1 MINPVLA
8 ASLRASIPPDLVDL
22 LLETY
27 SELKN
32 NFSLSKYRPSE
43 VEGGRFAE
51 TVFRILEFRT
61 TGASTPLGT
70 PLNTDRIINHL
81 SQIPAASQVDSIRL
95 HIPRTL
101 RVIYDIRNKRD
112 AAHLADG
119 IDANLQ
125 DSTFVVAAADWIMA
139 EILRLYHGSHP
150 TDAQQQI
157 SDLVT
162 KQVPT
167 VQVIA
172 GSYKTLRPDFTL
184 PERILVLTYHIGSIG
199 TDFTTLANSV
209 KPSQRGNLK
218 ATLSRMIHDQDF
230 IFEKDGVYYITRR
243 GISETENRKLLS
255 HK

>member
-1 MINPVLA
+1 MIRPLLV
-8 ASLRASIPPDLVDL
+8 ASLRASIPTELVDA

-32 NFSLSKYRPSE
+32 NLSMSKYRPSE

-51 TVFRILEFRT
+51 TVFRILEYRT
-61 TGASTPLGT
+61 TRSYTPLGT
-70 PLNTDRIINHL
+70 SLNTERIITQL
-81 SQIPAASQVDSIRL
+81 AQIPATSEVDSVRL

-125 DSTFVVAAADWIMA
+125 DSTFVASAADWTMA
-139 EILRLYHGSHP
+139 ELLRLYHGSHP
-150 TDAQQQI
+150 GDAQNQI
-157 SDLVT
+157 ADLVT

-167 VQVIA
+167 LEVIA
-172 GSYKTLRPDFTL
+172 GSYKTLKPSFTL
-184 PERILVLTYHIGSIG
+184 PERLLVLLYHIGSPG
-199 TDFTTLANSV
+199 TDLTTLTNSV

-218 ATLSRMIHDQDF
+218 ATLTRMVFEQDLV
-230 IFEKDGVYYITRR
+230 FEKNGTYYITRR
-243 GISETENRKLLS
+243 GIQEAEERKLLS
-255 HK
+255 HR